1 MANYLKINKKTGVGG
16 PLALEGVC
24 KFFPIFKFRF
34 WFTFIYRSSNHLS
47 STKRP
52 EITPI

>member
-16 PLALEGVC
+16 LLALKGVC

-34 WFTFIYRSSNHLS
+34 WFTFIYRSYSHLS
-47 STKRP
+47 PTKYP
-52 EITPI
+52 EIAPI